1 MPTRKKK
8 QLIKLKPTR
17 TVVREENNL
26 LFAGFVLLLCIF
38 VPALMILLG

>member
-8 QLIKLKPTR
+8 IRIKLKPTH

-26 LFAGFVLLLCIF
+26 VFAGFVLLTIIF
-38 VPALMILLG
+38 VPVFLILFT